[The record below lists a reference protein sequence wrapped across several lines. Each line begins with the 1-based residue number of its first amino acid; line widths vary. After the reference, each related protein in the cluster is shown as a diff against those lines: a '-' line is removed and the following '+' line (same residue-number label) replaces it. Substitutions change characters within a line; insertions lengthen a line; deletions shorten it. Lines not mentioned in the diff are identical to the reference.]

1 MCLSAAFSD
10 ADISHHL
17 RIPEWPALFSS
28 PYVVFCGEPE
38 EFSECDAQRN
48 ACGFCSKTNC
58 YRQLW
63 AHSDSWK
70 ERDKS
75 GVIRALHV
83 GTENVHSGW
92 METGQTSKEKR
103 QAEGKGYF
111 SQSSPSAVLSLWCC
125 THQHPGSSCSMATEE
140 GLCLSLHKKACL
152 PFQPATQDLRDTE
165 KPRADLVWSK
175 GSFHNG
181 FM

>member
-1 MCLSAAFSD
+1 MLSFVESQR
-10 ADISHHL
+10 SFLNVML
-17 RIPEWPALFSS
+17 RGMHVDSVAKLTATDSS
-28 PYVVFCGEPE
+28 ELTP
-38 EFSECDAQRN
+38 
-48 ACGFCSKTNC
+48 
-58 YRQLW
+58 
-63 AHSDSWK
+63 DSWK